1 MQPTEIIL
9 AVILAVVVVMDIQ
22 MPLAVGQFAG
32 SAPGILV
39 VLGIIYFLF
48 TKSNIL
54 GVLGILAGFIVVQQS
69 GRLAPIF
76 SAKQGRAAQNV
87 NVGGVTFT
95 PASQFPVTLEETIV
109 RNLVPMVNA
118 PGRGSIATS
127 FGNTHNAGDAF

>member
-22 MPLAVGQFAG
+22 MPSAVAQFTG

-39 VLGIIYFLF
+39 VLGIIYYLF
-48 TKSNIL
+48 SKSNIL
-54 GVLGILAGFIVVQQS
+54 GVLGIVAGFIVVQQS

-76 SAKQGRAAQNV
+76 SAKPGRSAQNV
-87 NVGGVTFT
+87 RVDGVTFT
-95 PASQFPVTLEETIV
+95 PASQFPITLEETIV

-118 PGRGSIATS
+118 PGRGSIASS
-127 FGNTHNAGDAF
+127 FSNTHNAGDAF